1 MKAKK
6 DMPIHP
12 VVNTLRK
19 IINDKGLAQYV
30 AAEMIG
36 TSASQFSKIL
46 SGEVQL
52 SLWHISN
59 FATCLNMSIIDIFTY
74 PDVYVKKQN
83 SLATEEASSYRKPS
97 DEIKAT
103 LTIELK
109 KDTRDKVL
117 RLLCGDKYI
126 DILNK

>member
-30 AAEMIG
+30 AAEMVG

-52 SLWHISN
+52 SLWHVSN
-59 FATCLNMSIIDIFTY
+59 FATSLNMSIIDIFTY
-74 PDVYVKKQN
+74 PDIYVKKQN
-83 SLATEEASSYRKPS
+83 GEIAEELSVYRKPP
-97 DEIKAT
+97 DEVKAT

-109 KDTRDKVL
+109 KDKRDEVL
-117 RLLCGDKYI
+117 KLLFGDKNI
-126 DILNK
+126 EILNK